1 MKQFFVLALLTCVS
15 VFSVQAQR
23 KDSPVV
29 AGNPEAR
36 SLTDQAFVE
45 IIHYDGF
52 LPQTPVI
59 YGGQIPVWGTD
70 AKDVNKESMLSLIN
84 KQDVLRRL
92 LPDFTLD
99 YYIRKISKDGKVLY
113 GMTGVT
119 GEPGNY
125 EITFDITKS
134 TTIPV
139 GANGENSG
147 LTPNSFVRVGV
158 GIRIKASVTTSKP
171 SIDVSNLDHLA
182 MAAMREELHG
192 GLSFQLFGI
201 DGESVVLMAPN
212 SNAKIEAS
220 SIDTFMQS
228 VATLKSRMNDKSI
241 TLVPP
246 CVCCPA
252 QSNRYPFHHCRIT
265 LTSTD
270 HETNHRCPFFYLA
283 DGRHAYCLIGFLYL
297 SV

>member
-1 MKQFFVLALLTCVS
+1 MKQFLVLALLTCVS
-15 VFSVQAQR
+15 VLSAQAQR
-23 KDSPVV
+23 KDNPAV
-29 AGNPEAR
+29 AGSPESR

-45 IIHYDGF
+45 MIHYDGF

-59 YGGQIPVWGTD
+59 YGGEIPVWGTD
-70 AKDVNKESMLSLIN
+70 AKDVSKESMLSLIN

-99 YYIRKISKDGKVLY
+99 YYVRKISKDGKVLY
-113 GMTGVT
+113 GLTGVT

-139 GANGENSG
+139 VANGENSD

-171 SIDVSNLDHLA
+171 SIDVSNLDYLA

-201 DGESVVLMAPN
+201 DGESIVLMAPN
-212 SNAKIEAS
+212 SNAKIEGS

-241 TLVPP
+241 TLIPRVFAVQRNQTDIP
-246 CVCCPA
+246 
-252 QSNRYPFHHCRIT
+252 SNIVGSR
-265 LTSTD
+265 
-270 HETNHRCPFFYLA
+270 
-283 DGRHAYCLIGFLYL
+283 
-297 SV
+297 